1 MGMMGDVP
9 MEPDL
14 EASGEIT
21 QVKEPKGGEI

>member
-14 EASGEIT
+14 KHQGEIT

>member
-9 MEPDL
+9 MEPNLD
-14 EASGEIT
+14 ASRDIT